1 MILPSA
7 PVLAWL
13 AGLAAVVA
21 YVLVAWRGGAWGE
34 STLQRLMTLG
44 WGLHAVTVWASLAT
58 ETGVPRFGFAPA
70 LSATAWLVLTFYTLE
85 RHWFP
90 QLGARL
96 ILSGMGALTLLLA
109 LLFPGQPLHLQASP
123 WLSLHLMFGIAS
135 YGLFA
140 AAVVHAILMTRT
152 ERLIR
157 QAVEV
162 QGTLPLLVLERL
174 TFRFVYA
181 GFALLTA
188 TLVMGL
194 VFGEQL
200 YGPGHAWRWD
210 HKTVFALLSWLTFA
224 ALLWARF
231 RLGWR
236 GKKALRV
243 LYIGASLLLLSY
255 VGSRFVIEVLLGRAG
270 A

>member
-7 PVLAWL
+7 PLIGL
-13 AGLAAVVA
+13 SAGLAAMVA
-21 YVLVAWRGGAWGE
+21 YAIVAWRGGAWGE
-34 STLQRLMTLG
+34 LRSQRWMTLA
-44 WGLHAVTVWASLAT
+44 WLLHAVAVWGSLGT
-58 ETGVPRFGFAPA
+58 ELGVPRFGFAPA

-90 QLGARL
+90 QWGARL
-96 ILSGMGALTLLLA
+96 ILAGLGGLSLA
-109 LLFPGQPLHLQASP
+109 LALVFPGQPLHLQASP
-123 WLSLHLMFGIAS
+123 WLSLHLMFGITS

-140 AAVVHAILMTRT
+140 AAVVHAVLMTRT

-157 QAVEV
+157 MAVEV

-188 TLVMGL
+188 TLFMGAM
-194 VFGEQL
+194 FGEEL
-200 YGPGHAWRWD
+200 YGHAWRWD

-224 ALLWARF
+224 ALLLARY

-243 LYIGASLLLLSY
+243 LYLGAALLLLSY
-255 VGSRFVIEVLLGRAG
+255 VGSRFVLEVLLARGG

>member
-7 PVLAWL
+7 PLLAWL
-13 AGLAAVVA
+13 AGLAAVAA
-21 YVLVAWRGGAWGE
+21 YALVAWRGGIWGE
-34 STLQRLMTLG
+34 STSQRLMTAG
-44 WGLHAVTVWASLAT
+44 WLLHAVTVWGSLAT
-58 ETGVPRFGFAPA
+58 ESGAPRFGFAPA
-70 LSATAWLVLTFYTLE
+70 LSATAWLVLTFYILE

-96 ILSGMGALTLLLA
+96 ILSGLGAVTLVLA
-109 LLFPGQPLHLQASP
+109 LVFPGQPLHLQASP

-157 QAVEV
+157 LAVEV

-188 TLVMGL
+188 TLAMGM

-243 LYIGASLLLLSY
+243 LYIGAGLLLLSY
-255 VGSRFVIEVLLGRAG
+255 VGSRFVIEVLLGRGG